1 MKRTRGPS
9 LFESTCGNESGT
21 ETPVSVARDL
31 ESKEVP
37 QSLTNG
43 DAARRDTA
51 AIGQPGLRNPA
62 GPGRPRKVPA
72 EGAGAMMASTTVRF
86 YQADLDFLDDQ
97 ITAIKRRGGDKTL
110 TRSEVIRAVL
120 TAIRKRGVA
129 LSRAQSEAG
138 ITAYLYERLRR

>member
-1 MKRTRGPS
+1 
-9 LFESTCGNESGT
+9 
-21 ETPVSVARDL
+21 
-31 ESKEVP
+31 
-37 QSLTNG
+37 
-43 DAARRDTA
+43 
-51 AIGQPGLRNPA
+51 
-62 GPGRPRKVPA
+62 
-72 EGAGAMMASTTVRF
+72 MASTTVRF